1 MILPD
6 YDVTTIY
13 ASNPDP
19 EGLEYGFEIKTARAG
34 SGLIESVAILDHT
47 EGELMEAPVEVVLLF
62 AQTLQAL
69 QARPLAPAGES
80 ETVVFASRDVPGL
93 DQDGYEIVIERG
105 ADDAVEAVILV
116 DLKEDVEIV
125 CDPETAYAM
134 AAAMASLVAF
144 PRHLVN

>member
-1 MILPD
+1 MIFPD

-19 EGLEYGFEIKTARAG
+19 EGLEYGFEIKTARAE

-47 EGELMEAPVEVVLLF
+47 EGELLEAPIEVVMLF
-62 AQTLQAL
+62 AETLQAL
-69 QARPLAPAGES
+69 QARPLAPSGES

-93 DQDGYEIVIERG
+93 DQDDYEIVIER
-105 ADDAVEAVILV
+105 DAHDEVEAVILV

-125 CDPETAYAM
+125 CDPETAFAM
-134 AAAMASLVAF
+134 AAAMAALDAF
-144 PRHLVN
+144 PRRVLN